1 VRGSMIEEGLVMTVR
16 ENAHQLIDTLPE
28 DRLPDVLDY
37 LADLQGTDGSLNPE
51 TQAAIKEGLDD
62 IRNGRTIS
70 LEEYR
75 RTRGL

>member
-1 VRGSMIEEGLVMTVR
+1 MRGSMIEEWLVMTVR

-37 LADLQGTDGSLNPE
+37 LADLQGTDSSLNPE

>member
-1 VRGSMIEEGLVMTVR
+1 MIEERLVMTVR
-16 ENAHQLIDTLPE
+16 ENAHQLIDVLPE

-37 LADLQGTDGSLNPE
+37 LADLQGTDSSLNPE